1 MFDSINDL
9 GIKLAATGYFI
20 DPVMTQVV
28 FLAAKL
34 QKPLLLEGPA
44 GSGKTQLAVSV
55 AAAARTH
62 IERLQCYR
70 GVTEDK
76 AIGRFDEGLQRLY
89 MEFSKGQHED
99 WQSVQTNLKG
109 RDFFRPGPLMRAL
122 ECDRPCV
129 LLIDELDKVD
139 DGFEAMLLEI
149 LSAWQLSIP
158 EFGTVAAKT
167 IPFVVLTSNEERRL
181 GDPIR
186 RRSLYVRVEHPT
198 PEREAEI
205 IASRTP
211 KADESFHREMAGIA
225 LSFRNYSLEKPPSV
239 SEMIDFANA
248 LATPRDRPRNS
259 GAPRRAASVPGEDRE
274 GPSPPPIAGGVQEL
288 ARRRG
293 QVRAESRAPRR
304 ISIMIRCVLMLLVF
318 PSLAVGQTDPLP
330 AARIV
335 KQYAAHYR
343 VPPELIA
350 AFIDVESRWNPRAV
364 SAKGAMGLM
373 QLMPATAKRFGAF
386 EPFDVEQNIAA
397 GTRYVTALMWEF
409 HGDLR
414 LVAAAYYAGDRN
426 IARKQLDYRNPDVV
440 AYVQAVRRQ
449 YMLRRYPA
457 VRPSRRSTP

>member
-1 MFDSINDL
+1 MFDSITDL
-9 GIKLAATGYFI
+9 ADKLAATGYFI

-55 AAAARTH
+55 AVAAKTH
-62 IERLQCYR
+62 VERLQCYR

-89 MEFSKGQHED
+89 MEFSRGQHEN
-99 WQSVQTNLKG
+99 WQTVQANLKG

-158 EFGTVAAKT
+158 EFGTVTAKS
-167 IPFVVLTSNEERRL
+167 IPFVVLTSNEER
-181 GDPIR
+181 
-186 RRSLYVRVEHPT
+186 LYVRVEHPT

-211 KADESFHREMAGIA
+211 KADQKFHREMAGIA

-248 LATPRDRPRNS
+248 LQLLGTDHVTEEHRDVLLPFL
-259 GAPRRAASVPGEDRE
+259 AKTEKDRRHLLLRE
-274 GPSPPPIAGGVQEL
+274 GFKSLLDDGARFAQSLTLPGGPT
-288 ARRRG
+288 
-293 QVRAESRAPRR
+293 S
-304 ISIMIRCVLMLLVF
+304 
-318 PSLAVGQTDPLP
+318 
-330 AARIV
+330 
-335 KQYAAHYR
+335 
-343 VPPELIA
+343 
-350 AFIDVESRWNPRAV
+350 
-364 SAKGAMGLM
+364 
-373 QLMPATAKRFGAF
+373 
-386 EPFDVEQNIAA
+386 
-397 GTRYVTALMWEF
+397 
-409 HGDLR
+409 
-414 LVAAAYYAGDRN
+414 
-426 IARKQLDYRNPDVV
+426 
-440 AYVQAVRRQ
+440 
-449 YMLRRYPA
+449 
-457 VRPSRRSTP
+457 